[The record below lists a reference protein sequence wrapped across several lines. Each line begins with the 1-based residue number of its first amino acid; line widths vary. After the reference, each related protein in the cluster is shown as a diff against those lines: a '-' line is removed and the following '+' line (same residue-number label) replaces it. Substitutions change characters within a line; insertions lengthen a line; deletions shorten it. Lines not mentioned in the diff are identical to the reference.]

1 MQQLHG
7 SGKTTVLVE
16 RIVNKIINQKID
28 IDKLLIVT
36 FTNAAASEMRQRI
49 LEAIYSKIDENPENT
64 DLQRQILL
72 LSKANISTIHSFCL
86 EVIKNYFYEI
96 GVSSNFRI
104 GDTSEIELL
113 KQETLEEVFEKL
125 YEENNEQFINLVNT
139 YSGYRDDDTLKELI
153 LKIYNYSQSMPFPEE
168 WIKMSVEK
176 FNLENKLEQDF
187 AKTLWGKILVE
198 YFIDEIKSCINELEG
213 LSIKLR
219 KELDLEKYYGVILND
234 IENLKSL
241 VKENQTWDDIYVNS
255 NNIKFETWPRQ
266 AKTDCELKDE
276 SKSIRDGVKDRVKD
290 LNKKIFIYSSEE
302 ANKDIYEMHSILKA
316 IQDVILEFSSKYQ
329 ENKKDKNIIDFNDIE
344 HYALKI
350 LVKKDEEGNSVP
362 TDIAK
367 NYKEKFVEI
376 AIDEYQDSN
385 LVQEYILTTIS
396 NGNNIFM
403 VGDVKQSIYKFRQA
417 RPELFLEK
425 YDKYVLAEDENIE
438 CKEDTKIQLFKNFR
452 SRKNILD
459 ITNIVFQNI
468 MSKKLGDIDYDEKE
482 YLNCGAS
489 FEENKDILTSGKV
502 ELDIIDLSKDETEED
517 AVGVG
522 FLPQGHVV
530 SVTSLNSDGYPNLD
544 PQDDVMLEKNE
555 TEAKFL
561 ANRIKELLDSDL
573 YVYDKK
579 QGYRKVTYKD
589 IVILLRTT
597 SNVANIYEKELN
609 KLELPVFSD
618 STSSYFET
626 EEIQT
631 ILSVL
636 RIIDNPNSDIPLV
649 TVLRSE
655 IGGFTDNELV
665 EIRLAS
671 KNTSYYEALEEVKKS
686 SEESELK
693 QKVISFLNMLEEWQ
707 QKQEYLSLDELIWYI
722 YESTNYYDFVN
733 SNPNGE
739 LKTANLKLLFEK
751 AKDYEKAS
759 FKGLYNFINYIDK
772 ISKSSGDQSS
782 AKLIGEN
789 ENVIRIMSIHK
800 SKGLEF
806 PVVFLCGT
814 GKMFNVQDLNQSIL
828 LHQDMGFGPKY
839 INYERKIE
847 YNTLAKESIR
857 VKTLNEIL
865 SEEMRLLYVALTR
878 AKEKLIIT
886 GCDKN
891 LKKSITQ
898 KESMVSKENEKLD
911 IVNIRKAKS
920 YLDWLE
926 LVYVNNKE
934 KIDEILEVN
943 FVNKNEINDKSDVKE
958 DEQLKDNIRS
968 WNEENIEL
976 QKKVDKLL
984 SWEYPYM
991 KSTKIEAKASV
1002 TDIAKGKKKELID
1015 ITEKPKFLSEKEK
1028 LNKAEIGT
1036 LMHLIMQKI
1045 DFRKTYNEELV
1056 KELIQEL
1063 IATKIINENQAQY
1076 INIQKILKF
1085 TKSDLYLEL
1094 KEAKEVQKEK
1104 PFYIYI
1110 SANEVYENQTEEKI
1124 LVQGIIDLYYINKDD
1139 KIVLVDY
1146 KTDYVTNNNEQ
1157 ELIDKYKGQLEIYK
1171 RALEQALKKQVE
1183 AVYIYSIYL
1192 DRRIR
1197 L

>member
-1 MQQLHG
+1 MQLLRG

-16 RIVNKIINQKID
+16 RIINKIINEKID

-49 LEAIYSKIDENPENT
+49 LEAVYSKIDENPENL

-72 LSKANISTIHSFCL
+72 LNKANISTIHSFCL

-96 GVSSNFRI
+96 GISSNFRI

-125 YEENNEQFINLVNT
+125 YEEKNEEFIELVNT
-139 YSGYRDDDTLKELI
+139 YSGYRDDDSLKELI
-153 LKIYNYSQSMPFPEE
+153 SKIYNYSQSMPFPNE
-168 WIKMSVEK
+168 WINESVER

-187 AKTLWGKILVE
+187 EKTLWGQILLE
-198 YFIDEIKSCINELEG
+198 YFIDEIKSCISDLEG
-213 LSIKLR
+213 LTIKLER
-219 KELDLEKYYGVILND
+219 EFDLERYYSVILND
-234 IENLKSL
+234 IENLKKL
-241 VKENQTWDDIYVNS
+241 VKENQTWNDIYINL

-276 SKSIRDGVKDRVKD
+276 CKRVRDEVKGRVKD
-290 LNKKIFIYSSEE
+290 LTKKIFIYTSEE
-302 ANKDIYEMHSILKA
+302 ANQDIYEMYKILKSLEK
-316 IQDVILEFSSKYQ
+316 VILEFSNRYQ

-350 LVKKDEEGNSVP
+350 LVKKDEQTNYIP
-362 TDIAK
+362 TDIAM

-425 YDKYVLAEDENIE
+425 YDKYILAEDEE
-438 CKEDTKIQLFKNFR
+438 SACKEDTKIQLFKNFR
-452 SRKNILD
+452 SRKNVLD
-459 ITNIVFQNI
+459 FTNIIFENI

-482 YLNCGAS
+482 YLNLGAN
-489 FEENKDILTSGKV
+489 FEECKELTSGKV
-502 ELDIIDLSKDETEED
+502 ELDIIDLTSEETDENETDE
-517 AVGVG
+517 VI
-522 FLPQGHVV
+522 
-530 SVTSLNSDGYPNLD
+530 
-544 PQDDVMLEKNE
+544 LEKTE
-555 TEAKFL
+555 LEAKYV
-561 ANRIKELLDSDL
+561 ANRIKELLDSNL
-573 YVYDKK
+573 HIYDKK

-649 TVLRSE
+649 TVMRSK

-665 EIRLAS
+665 EIRLTS
-671 KNTSYYEALEEVKKS
+671 KNTSYYEVLEEVKNS
-686 SEESELK
+686 NEESKLK
-693 QKVISFLNMLEEWQ
+693 QKVIDFLNMLEEWQ
-707 QKQEYLSLDELIWYI
+707 QKQEYLALDELIWYI

-772 ISKSSGDQSS
+772 ISKSSGDVGS

-814 GKMFNVQDLNQSIL
+814 GKMFNVQDLNQNIL

-847 YNTLAKESIR
+847 YNTLAKEAIR

-891 LKKSITQ
+891 LKKSISQ
-898 KESMVSKENEKLD
+898 KENSNVD

-926 LVYVNNKE
+926 LVHLNDKE
-934 KIDEILEVN
+934 KTDDILEVN
-943 FVNKNEINDKSDVKE
+943 FVNKNEIKE
-958 DEQLKDNIRS
+958 ELDNKEQETEGNIRL
-968 WNEENIEL
+968 WNEVDKEL
-976 QKKVDKLL
+976 EGKVDKLL
-984 SWEYPYM
+984 AWRYPYL
-991 KSTKIEAKASV
+991 KSTKIEGKASV
-1002 TDIAKGKKKELID
+1002 TDIAKGKKKNLID
-1015 ITEKPKFLSEKEK
+1015 ITEKPKFLSEKQE

-1036 LMHLIMQKI
+1036 LMHLIMQKL
-1045 DFRKTYNEELV
+1045 DFSKTYNEETI

-1063 IATKIINENQAQY
+1063 IATKIINENQAKY
-1076 INIQKILKF
+1076 VNIQKILKF
-1085 TKSDLYLEL
+1085 TESDLYLEL
-1094 KEAKEVQKEK
+1094 KEAKEVHKEK

-1110 SANEVYENQTEEKI
+1110 ASNEIYNDETDEKI
-1124 LVQGIIDLYYINKDD
+1124 LVQGIIDLYYID
-1139 KIVLVDY
+1139 KNGKLILVDY
-1146 KTDYVTNNNEQ
+1146 KTDYVANNNEY

-1171 RALEQALKKQVE
+1171 RALEQALNKKVE
-1183 AVYIYSIYL
+1183 AVYIYSTYL
-1192 DRRIR
+1192 DKKVLI
-1197 L
+1197 

>member
-1 MQQLHG
+1 MQLLRG

-16 RIVNKIINQKID
+16 RIINKIINEKID

-49 LEAIYSKIDENPENT
+49 LEAIYSKIDENPENL

-72 LSKANISTIHSFCL
+72 LNKANISTIHSFCL

-96 GVSSNFRI
+96 AVSSNFRI

-125 YEENNEQFINLVNT
+125 YEEKNEEFIELVNT
-139 YSGYRDDDTLKELI
+139 YSGYRDDDSLKELI
-153 LKIYNYSQSMPFPEE
+153 LKIYNYSQSMPFPLE
-168 WIKMSVEK
+168 WINESVEK
-176 FNLENKLEQDF
+176 FNLGNKLDQDF
-187 AKTLWGKILVE
+187 GKTLWGKILVE
-198 YFIDEIKSCINELEG
+198 YFIDEIKSCINDLES
-213 LSIKLR
+213 LSIKLER
-219 KELDLEKYYGVILND
+219 EFDLERYYLVISND

-241 VKENQTWDDIYVNS
+241 VKENQTWNGIYINL
-255 NNIKFETWPRQ
+255 NNVKFETWPRQ
-266 AKTDCELKDE
+266 AKTDCELKDKCKE
-276 SKSIRDGVKDRVKD
+276 VRDEIKDRVKD
-290 LNKKIFIYSSEE
+290 LTKKVFIYSSEE
-302 ANKDIYEMHSILKA
+302 ANQDIYKMYKILKSLEK
-316 IQDVILEFSSKYQ
+316 VILEFSNRYQ

-350 LVKKDEEGNSVP
+350 LVKKDEKSNYIP
-362 TDIAK
+362 TDIAL

-425 YDKYVLAEDENIE
+425 YDKYVLAEDEE
-438 CKEDTKIQLFKNFR
+438 SACKEDTKIQLFKNFR
-452 SRKNILD
+452 SRKNVLD
-459 ITNIVFQNI
+459 FTNIIFENI
-468 MSKKLGDIDYDEKE
+468 MSKKLGDIDYNEKE
-482 YLNCGAS
+482 YLNLGAN
-489 FEENKDILTSGKV
+489 FEECKELTSGKV
-502 ELDIIDLSKDETEED
+502 ELDIIDLTSEETEENETD
-517 AVGVG
+517 E
-522 FLPQGHVV
+522 LI
-530 SVTSLNSDGYPNLD
+530 
-544 PQDDVMLEKNE
+544 LEKTE
-555 TEAKFL
+555 LEAKYV
-561 ANRIKELLDSDL
+561 ANRIKEVLNSNLHI
-573 YVYDKK
+573 YDKK

-649 TVLRSE
+649 TVMRSE

-665 EIRLAS
+665 EIRLTS
-671 KNTSYYEALEEVKKS
+671 KNTSYYEALEEVKNS
-686 SEESELK
+686 NEESELK
-693 QKVISFLNMLEEWQ
+693 QKVIYFLNMLEKWQ
-707 QKQEYLSLDELIWYI
+707 QKQEYLALDELIWYI

-772 ISKSSGDQSS
+772 ISKSSGDAGS

-847 YNTLAKESIR
+847 YNTLAKEAIR

-891 LKKSITQ
+891 LKKSIS
-898 KESMVSKENEKLD
+898 EKENSNLD

-926 LVYVNNKE
+926 LVYLNDKE
-934 KIDEILEVN
+934 KINDILEVDFIN
-943 FVNKNEINDKSDVKE
+943 KSEIKEELDNKEEKNES
-958 DEQLKDNIRS
+958 NIKY
-968 WNEENIEL
+968 WNEIDKKIE
-976 QKKVDKLL
+976 KNVDKIL
-984 SWEYPYM
+984 SWEYPYI
-991 KSTKIEAKASV
+991 KSTEIEGKASV
-1002 TDIAKGKKKELID
+1002 TDIAKGKKKGLID
-1015 ITEKPKFLSEKEK
+1015 ITEKPKFLNENQK

-1036 LMHLIMQKI
+1036 LMHLILQKL
-1045 DFRKTYNEELV
+1045 DFSITYTEKTI
-1056 KELIQEL
+1056 KELIQKL
-1063 IATKIINENQAQY
+1063 IASKIINENQSKY

-1085 TKSDLYLEL
+1085 TESDLYKEL
-1094 KEAKEVQKEK
+1094 KEAKEANKEK

-1110 SANEVYENQTEEKI
+1110 SSNEIYNDETGEKI
-1124 LVQGIIDLYYINKDD
+1124 LVQGIIDLYYID
-1139 KIVLVDY
+1139 KNDKLILVDY
-1146 KTDYVTNNNEQ
+1146 KTDYVANDAEQ
-1157 ELIDKYKGQLEIYK
+1157 ELVDKYKGQLEIYK
-1171 RALEQALKKQVE
+1171 RALEQALNKKVE
-1183 AVYIYSIYL
+1183 AVYIYSTCL
-1192 DRRIR
+1192 DKKICVST
-1197 L
+1197 

>member
-1 MQQLHG
+1 MQLLHG

-16 RIVNKIINQKID
+16 RIVNKIINDKID

-49 LEAIYSKIDENPENT
+49 LEAIYSKIDENPEDL

-72 LSKANISTIHSFCL
+72 LNKANISTIHSFCL
-86 EVIKNYFYEI
+86 EAIKNYFYEI

-125 YEENNEQFINLVNT
+125 YEEKNEEFIELVNI
-139 YSGYRDDDTLKELI
+139 YCGYRDDSVLKELV

-176 FNLENKLEQDF
+176 FNLKDKLELDF
-187 AKTLWGKILVE
+187 GKTLWGKILVE
-198 YFIDEIKSCINELEG
+198 YFIDEIKSCIN
-213 LSIKLR
+213 
-219 KELDLEKYYGVILND
+219 DLERIYLKLQKEFDLERYYSVILND

-241 VKENQTWDDIYVNS
+241 VKEKQTWDNIYINL

-266 AKTDCELKDE
+266 AITDCELKE
-276 SKSIRDGVKDRVKD
+276 ECKNIRDGVKDRVKD
-290 LNKKIFIYSSEE
+290 LTKRIFIYSSEE
-302 ANKDIYEMHSILKA
+302 ANIDIYEIHNTLKTLEK
-316 IQDVILEFSSKYQ
+316 VILEFSNKYQ

-344 HYALKI
+344 HFALKI
-350 LVKKDEEGNSVP
+350 LVKKDKEGNYVP
-362 TDIAK
+362 TDIAL

-385 LVQEYILTTIS
+385 LVQEYILATIS

-403 VGDVKQSIYKFRQA
+403 VGDVKQSIYKFRGA

-425 YDKYVLAEDENIE
+425 YDKYILAEDEEVE

-452 SRKNILD
+452 SRKNVLD
-459 ITNIVFQNI
+459 FTNIIFENI
-468 MSKKLGDIDYDEKE
+468 MSKKLGDIDYNEKE
-482 YLNCGAS
+482 YLNLGAN
-489 FEENKDILTSGKV
+489 FEDNKDILTSSKV
-502 ELDIIDLSKDETEED
+502 ELDIIDLTED
-517 AVGVG
+517 DVAG
-522 FLPQGHVV
+522 
-530 SVTSLNSDGYPNLD
+530 DGYID
-544 PQDDVMLEKNE
+544 PQDELLLEK
-555 TEAKFL
+555 TELEARFV
-561 ANRIKELLDSDL
+561 ANRIKELLESDL
-573 YVYDKK
+573 HVYDKK

-655 IGGFTDNELV
+655 IGSFTDNELV

-671 KNTSYYEALEEVKKS
+671 KNTSYYEALEEVKNNN
-686 SEESELK
+686 EESNLK
-693 QKVISFLNMLEEWQ
+693 KKVINFLNMLEEWQ
-707 QKQEYLSLDELIWYI
+707 QKQEYLALDELIWYI

-772 ISKSSGDQSS
+772 ISKSSGDVGS

-814 GKMFNVQDLNQSIL
+814 GKMFNVQDLNESIL
-828 LHQDMGFGPKY
+828 LHQDMGLGPKY

-847 YNTLAKESIR
+847 YNTLAKEAIR

-898 KESMVSKENEKLD
+898 KDNVNLD
-911 IVNIRKAKS
+911 IVDIRKAKS

-926 LVYVNNKE
+926 LVYVNSKE
-934 KIDEILEVN
+934 KIKEILEVHFIN
-943 FVNKNEINDKSDVKE
+943 KREIKENTNNEGKNERGIEFLNEVDKGLE
-958 DEQLKDNIRS
+958 
-968 WNEENIEL
+968 
-976 QKKVDKLL
+976 KKVDEFL
-984 SWEYPYM
+984 SWKYPYI
-991 KSTKIEAKASV
+991 KSTKNEGKASV
-1002 TDIAKGKKKELID
+1002 TDIAKGKKKSLIN
-1015 ITEKPKFLSEKEK
+1015 ITEKPKFLNESQE

-1036 LMHLIMQKI
+1036 LMHLVLQKL
-1045 DFRKTYNEELV
+1045 DFSTTYTETTI
-1056 KELIQEL
+1056 KELIHKL
-1063 IATKIINENQAQY
+1063 IASKIINENQAKY

-1085 TKSDLYLEL
+1085 TESNLYKEL
-1094 KEAKEVQKEK
+1094 KVAKEVHKEK

-1110 SANEVYENQTEEKI
+1110 SSNEIYNDDTNEKI
-1124 LVQGIIDLYYINKDD
+1124 LVQGIIDLYYID
-1139 KIVLVDY
+1139 KNDKLTLVDY
-1146 KTDYVTNNNEQ
+1146 KTDYVANNNEQ
-1157 ELIDKYKGQLEIYK
+1157 ELINKYKGQLDIYK
-1171 RALEQALKKQVE
+1171 MALEQALNRPVE
-1183 AVYIYSIYL
+1183 AVYIYSTHL
-1192 DRRIR
+1192 DKKISLRG
-1197 L
+1197 

>member
-1 MQQLHG
+1 MQQLRG

-16 RIVNKIINQKID
+16 RIVNKIINERID

-36 FTNAAASEMRQRI
+36 FTNAAAAEMRQRI
-49 LEAIYSKIDENPENT
+49 LEAIYEKIDENPDNT
-64 DLQRQILL
+64 DLQKQIILL
-72 LSKANISTIHSFCL
+72 NKANISTIHSFCL

-96 GVSSNFRI
+96 GISSNFRI

-125 YEENNEQFINLVNT
+125 YEEKNEQFINLVNT
-139 YSGYRDDDTLKELI
+139 YSGYRDDDSLKELI

-168 WIKMSVEK
+168 WIKESTEK
-176 FNLENKLEQDF
+176 FNLKEAIEQDF
-187 AKTLWGKILVE
+187 SKTSWGKILLDFF
-198 YFIDEIKSCINELEG
+198 YDEVKSCISDLEKV
-213 LSIKLR
+213 SMKL
-219 KELDLEKYYGVILND
+219 KVELDLEKYYGVILND

-241 VKENQTWDDIYVNS
+241 VKDDQTWDDIYIKI

-266 AKTDCELKDE
+266 AKTDSELKDKCKE
-276 SKSIRDGVKDRVKD
+276 IRDNVKNRIKD
-290 LNKKIFIYSSEE
+290 LSKKLFIYSSNE
-302 ANKDIYEMHSILKA
+302 ANIDIYEMYTILKTV
-316 IQDVILEFSSKYQ
+316 QDVILEFSKKYQ

-350 LVKKDEEGNSVP
+350 LVRKDEEGNYIP
-362 TDIAK
+362 TDVAM
-367 NYKEKFVEI
+367 NYKKKFVET

-425 YDKYVLAEDENIE
+425 YDKYVLAEDEEIN
-438 CKEDTKIQLFKNFR
+438 CMEDTKIQLFQNFR

-459 ITNIVFQNI
+459 ITNIIFEDI
-468 MSKKLGDIDYDEKE
+468 MSKKLGDIDYNEKE
-482 YLNCGAS
+482 YLNCGAN
-489 FEENKDILTSGKV
+489 FEEPNEEILASGKV
-502 ELDIIDLSKDETEED
+502 ELDIIDLADEENDIEDNEVEE
-517 AVGVG
+517 VI
-522 FLPQGHVV
+522 
-530 SVTSLNSDGYPNLD
+530 
-544 PQDDVMLEKNE
+544 LEKAE
-555 TEAKFL
+555 IEARFV
-561 ANRIKELLDSDL
+561 ANRIKELLDSNL
-573 YVYDKK
+573 HVYDRK

-597 SNVANIYEKELN
+597 SNVANIYERELN
-609 KLELPVFSD
+609 KLDLPVFSD

-636 RIIDNPNSDIPLV
+636 KIIDNPNSDIPLAC
-649 TVLRSE
+649 VLRSE

-665 EIRLAS
+665 EIRLNS
-671 KNTSYYEALEEVKKS
+671 KNTSYYEALEEMKNS
-686 SEESELK
+686 NEESALK
-693 QKVISFLNMLEEWQ
+693 TKVIDFLKMLEEWQ
-707 QKQEYLSLDELIWYI
+707 QKQEYLSLNELIWYI

-772 ISKSSGDQSS
+772 ISKSSGDMGS

-847 YNTLAKESIR
+847 YSTLAKEAIR
-857 VKTLNEIL
+857 IKSLNEIL
-865 SEEMRLLYVALTR
+865 SEEMRLLYVATTR

-891 LKKSITQ
+891 LKKSITE
-898 KESMVSKENEKLD
+898 KESMTSKVNSEKLD
-911 IVNIRKAKS
+911 IANIRKAKS

-926 LVYVNNKE
+926 LVYVNNKDRIE
-934 KIDEILEVN
+934 DILETK
-943 FVNKNEINDKSDVKE
+943 FLNKNEIKENETSDE
-958 DEQLKDNIRS
+958 
-968 WNEENIEL
+968 NEEVDSEL
-976 QKKVDKLL
+976 ENWINKDQELLSKVDKLL
-984 SWEYPYM
+984 SWKYPYM
-991 KSTKIEAKASV
+991 MSTKIEGKASV
-1002 TDIAKGKKKELID
+1002 TDIAKHKKKEVID
-1015 ITEKPKFLSEKEK
+1015 ITEKPKFLNQSEE
-1028 LNKAEIGT
+1028 LSKAEIGT
-1036 LMHLIMQKI
+1036 LMHLIMQKL
-1045 DFRKTYNEELV
+1045 DFKKDYDERDI

-1063 IATKIINENQAQY
+1063 IASKIINENQAKY
-1076 INIQKILKF
+1076 INVKKILNF
-1085 TKSDLYLEL
+1085 ARSDFYKEL
-1094 KEAKEVQKEK
+1094 KEAKEIQKER

-1110 SANEVYENQTEEKI
+1110 SSKEIYDDEIDEKI
-1124 LVQGIIDLYYINKDD
+1124 LVQGIIDLYYINKDNQL
-1139 KIVLVDY
+1139 ILVDY
-1146 KTDYVTNNNEQ
+1146 KTDYVANNNEQ
-1157 ELIDKYKGQLEIYK
+1157 ELIDKYKGQLSIYK
-1171 RALEQALKKQVE
+1171 RALEQALNRKVE
-1183 AVYIYSIYL
+1183 AAYIYSIYL
-1192 DRRIR
+1192 DKKIECK

>member
-1 MQQLHG
+1 LQLLRG

-16 RIVNKIINQKID
+16 RIINKIINEKID

-49 LEAIYSKIDENPENT
+49 LEAIYSKIDENPENL

-72 LSKANISTIHSFCL
+72 LNKANISTIHSFCL

-96 GVSSNFRI
+96 GISSNFRI

-113 KQETLEEVFEKL
+113 KQETLEEVFENL
-125 YEENNEQFINLVNT
+125 YEEKNEEFIELVNI
-139 YSGYRDDDTLKELI
+139 YSGYRDDDSLKELI
-153 LKIYNYSQSMPFPEE
+153 LKIYNYSQSMPFPNE
-168 WIKMSVEK
+168 WINESVER
-176 FNLENKLEQDF
+176 FDLENKLEQDF
-187 AKTLWGKILVE
+187 GKTLWGEILLE
-198 YFIDEIKSCINELEG
+198 YFIDEIKSCISDLEG
-213 LSIKLR
+213 LAIKLER
-219 KELDLEKYYGVILND
+219 EFDLERYYSVILND

-241 VKENQTWDDIYVNS
+241 VKDNQTWNDIYINL

-276 SKSIRDGVKDRVKD
+276 CKAVRDEVKERVRD
-290 LNKKIFIYSSEE
+290 LTKKIFIYSSEE
-302 ANKDIYEMHSILKA
+302 ANQDIYEMYGILKSL
-316 IQDVILEFSSKYQ
+316 QQVILEFSNTYQ
-329 ENKKDKNIIDFNDIE
+329 SNKKDKNIIDFNDIE

-350 LVKKDEEGNSVP
+350 LVKKDEEGNYVP
-362 TDIAK
+362 TEIAL

-396 NGNNIFM
+396 NGNNIFI

-425 YDKYVLAEDENIE
+425 YDKYILAEDEE
-438 CKEDTKIQLFKNFR
+438 STCKEDTKIQLFKNFR
-452 SRKNILD
+452 SRKNVLD
-459 ITNIVFQNI
+459 FTNIIFENI
-468 MSKKLGDIDYDEKE
+468 MSKKLGDIDYNEKE
-482 YLNCGAS
+482 YLNLGAS
-489 FEENKDILTSGKV
+489 FEECKELTSGKV
-502 ELDIIDLSKDETEED
+502 ELDIIDLSEQIEEENF
-517 AVGVG
+517 VGVDA
-522 FLPQGHVV
+522 QI
-530 SVTSLNSDGYPNLD
+530 D
-544 PQDDVMLEKNE
+544 PQDELMLEKTE
-555 TEAKFL
+555 LEAKHV
-561 ANRIKELLDSDL
+561 ANRIKELLDSNL
-573 YVYDKK
+573 NVYDKK

-609 KLELPVFSD
+609 RLELPVFSD

-649 TVLRSE
+649 TVMRSE

-671 KNTSYYEALEEVKKS
+671 KNTSYYEALEEVKNN
-686 SEESELK
+686 SEESKLK
-693 QKVISFLNMLEEWQ
+693 QKVISFLKMLEEWQ
-707 QKQEYLSLDELIWYI
+707 QKQEYLALDELIWYI

-772 ISKSSGDQSS
+772 ISKSSGDVGS

-847 YNTLAKESIR
+847 YNTLAKEAIR

-891 LKKSITQ
+891 LKKSISQ
-898 KESMVSKENEKLD
+898 KENSNLD

-926 LVYVNNKE
+926 LVYLNDKE
-934 KIDEILEVN
+934 KINDILEVN
-943 FVNKNEINDKSDVKE
+943 FINKSEFKE
-958 DEQLKDNIRS
+958 ELDNKEQETESNIRL
-968 WNEENIEL
+968 WNEVDEEL
-976 QKKVDKLL
+976 ERKVEKLL
-984 SWEYPYM
+984 NWKYPYI
-991 KSTKIEAKASV
+991 KSTMIGTKASV
-1002 TDIAKGKKKELID
+1002 TEISKGKKKELID
-1015 ITEKPKFLSEKEK
+1015 ITEKPKFLSEKQE

-1036 LMHLIMQKI
+1036 LMHLILQKL
-1045 DFRKTYNEELV
+1045 DFSIIYTEETI

-1063 IATKIINENQAQY
+1063 IATKIINENQAKY
-1076 INIQKILKF
+1076 IDIQKILKF
-1085 TKSDLYLEL
+1085 TKSDLYLEF
-1094 KEAKEVQKEK
+1094 KEAKEVHKEK

-1110 SANEVYENQTEEKI
+1110 SSDEIYNDETDEKI
-1124 LVQGIIDLYYINKDD
+1124 LVQGIIDLYYID
-1139 KIVLVDY
+1139 KNGRLILVDY
-1146 KTDYVTNNNEQ
+1146 KTDYVADNNEQ
-1157 ELIDKYKGQLEIYK
+1157 ELIEKYKGQLEIYK
-1171 RALEQALKKQVE
+1171 RALEQALNKKVE
-1183 AVYIYSIYL
+1183 AVYIYSTYL
-1192 DRRIR
+1192 DRKIT

>member
-1 MQQLHG
+1 MQQLRG

-16 RIVNKIINQKID
+16 RIVNKIINERID

-36 FTNAAASEMRQRI
+36 FTNAAAAEMRQRI
-49 LEAIYSKIDENPENT
+49 LEAIYQKIDENPDNT
-64 DLQRQILL
+64 DLQKQIILL
-72 LSKANISTIHSFCL
+72 NKANISTIHSFCL

-96 GVSSNFRI
+96 GISSNFRI

-125 YEENNEQFINLVNT
+125 YEEKNEQFINLVNT
-139 YSGYRDDDTLKELI
+139 YSGYRDDDSLKELI

-168 WIKMSVEK
+168 WIKESTEK
-176 FNLENKLEQDF
+176 FNLKEAIEQDF
-187 AKTLWGKILVE
+187 SKTSWGKILLDFF
-198 YFIDEIKSCINELEG
+198 YDEVKSCISDLEKV
-213 LSIKLR
+213 SMKL
-219 KELDLEKYYGVILND
+219 KVELDLEKYYGVILND

-241 VKENQTWDDIYVNS
+241 VKDDQTWDDIYIKI

-266 AKTDCELKDE
+266 AKTDSELKDKCKE
-276 SKSIRDGVKDRVKD
+276 IRDNVKNRIKD
-290 LNKKIFIYSSEE
+290 LSKKLFIYSSNE
-302 ANKDIYEMHSILKA
+302 ANIDIYEMYTILKTV
-316 IQDVILEFSSKYQ
+316 QDVILEFSKKYQ

-350 LVKKDEEGNSVP
+350 LVRKDEEGNYIP
-362 TDIAK
+362 TDVAM
-367 NYKEKFVEI
+367 NYKKKFVEI

-425 YDKYVLAEDENIE
+425 YDKYVLAEDEEIN
-438 CKEDTKIQLFKNFR
+438 CMEDTKIQLFQNFR

-459 ITNIVFQNI
+459 ITNIIFEDI
-468 MSKKLGDIDYDEKE
+468 MSKKLGDIDYNEKE
-482 YLNCGAS
+482 YLNCGAN
-489 FEENKDILTSGKV
+489 FEEPNEEILASGKV
-502 ELDIIDLSKDETEED
+502 ELDIIDLADEENDIEDNEVEE
-517 AVGVG
+517 VI
-522 FLPQGHVV
+522 
-530 SVTSLNSDGYPNLD
+530 
-544 PQDDVMLEKNE
+544 LEKAE
-555 TEAKFL
+555 IEARFV
-561 ANRIKELLDSDL
+561 ANRIKELLDSNL
-573 YVYDKK
+573 HVYDRK

-597 SNVANIYEKELN
+597 SNVANIYERELN
-609 KLELPVFSD
+609 KLDLPVFSD

-636 RIIDNPNSDIPLV
+636 KIIDNPNSDIPLAC
-649 TVLRSE
+649 VLRSE

-665 EIRLAS
+665 EIRLNS
-671 KNTSYYEALEEVKKS
+671 KNTSYYEALEEMKNS
-686 SEESELK
+686 NEESALK
-693 QKVISFLNMLEEWQ
+693 TKVIDFLKMLEEWQ
-707 QKQEYLSLDELIWYI
+707 QKQEYLSLNELIWYI

-772 ISKSSGDQSS
+772 ISKSSGDMGS

-847 YNTLAKESIR
+847 YSTLAKEAIR
-857 VKTLNEIL
+857 IKSLNEIL
-865 SEEMRLLYVALTR
+865 SEEMRLLYVATTR

-891 LKKSITQ
+891 LKKSITE
-898 KESMVSKENEKLD
+898 KESMTSKVNSEKLD
-911 IVNIRKAKS
+911 IANIRKAKS

-926 LVYVNNKE
+926 LVYVNNKDRIE
-934 KIDEILEVN
+934 DILETK
-943 FVNKNEINDKSDVKE
+943 FLNKNEIKENETSDE
-958 DEQLKDNIRS
+958 
-968 WNEENIEL
+968 NEEVDSEL
-976 QKKVDKLL
+976 ENWINKDQELLSKVDKLL
-984 SWEYPYM
+984 SWKYPYM
-991 KSTKIEAKASV
+991 MSTKIEGKASV
-1002 TDIAKGKKKELID
+1002 TDIAKHKKKEVID
-1015 ITEKPKFLSEKEK
+1015 ITEKPKFLNQSEE
-1028 LNKAEIGT
+1028 LSKAEIGT
-1036 LMHLIMQKI
+1036 LMHLIMQKL
-1045 DFRKTYNEELV
+1045 DFKKDYDERDI

-1063 IATKIINENQAQY
+1063 IASKIINENQAKY
-1076 INIQKILKF
+1076 INVKKILNF
-1085 TKSDLYLEL
+1085 ARSDFYKEL
-1094 KEAKEVQKEK
+1094 KEAKEIQKER

-1110 SANEVYENQTEEKI
+1110 SSKEIYDDEIDEKI
-1124 LVQGIIDLYYINKDD
+1124 LVQGIIDLYYINKDNQL
-1139 KIVLVDY
+1139 ILVDY
-1146 KTDYVTNNNEQ
+1146 KTDYVANNNEQ
-1157 ELIDKYKGQLEIYK
+1157 ELIDKYKGQLSIYK
-1171 RALEQALKKQVE
+1171 RALEQALNRKVE
-1183 AVYIYSIYL
+1183 AAYIYSIYL
-1192 DRRIR
+1192 DKKIECK

>member
-1 MQQLHG
+1 MQLLRG

-16 RIVNKIINQKID
+16 RIINKIINEKID

-49 LEAIYSKIDENPENT
+49 LEAIYLKIDENPDNL

-72 LSKANISTIHSFCL
+72 LNKANISTIHSFCL

-125 YEENNEQFINLVNT
+125 YEEKNEEFIELVNT
-139 YSGYRDDDTLKELI
+139 YSGYRDDDSLKELI
-153 LKIYNYSQSMPFPEE
+153 LKIYNYSQSMPFPTE
-168 WIKMSVEK
+168 WIKESVEK
-176 FNLENKLEQDF
+176 FNLKDKIEQDF
-187 AKTLWGKILVE
+187 GKTLWGAILLE
-198 YFIDEIKSCINELEG
+198 YFIDEIKSCINDLEG
-213 LSIKLR
+213 LAIKLQ
-219 KELDLEKYYGVILND
+219 KEFDLERYYSAILND

-241 VKENQTWDDIYVNS
+241 VKGNQNWDEIYINL

-266 AKTDCELKDE
+266 AITDCELKDE
-276 SKSIRDGVKDRVKD
+276 CKTVRDEVKERVKD
-290 LNKKIFIYSSEE
+290 LTKKIFIYSSKE
-302 ANKDIYEMHSILKA
+302 ANQDIYEMYAILNALQK
-316 IQDVILEFSSKYQ
+316 VILEFSNKYQ

-350 LVKKDEEGNSVP
+350 LVKKDEQGNYVP
-362 TDIAK
+362 TDIAL
-367 NYKEKFVEI
+367 NYKEKFLEI

-425 YDKYVLAEDENIE
+425 YDKYILAEDEDIS

-452 SRKNILD
+452 SRKNVLD
-459 ITNIVFQNI
+459 FTNIIFENI
-468 MSKKLGDIDYDEKE
+468 MSKKLGDIDYNEKE
-482 YLNCGAS
+482 YLNLGAN
-489 FEENKDILTSGKV
+489 FEECNELTSGKV
-502 ELDIIDLSKDETEED
+502 ELDIIDLTSEDSEEENELEE
-517 AVGVG
+517 VI
-522 FLPQGHVV
+522 
-530 SVTSLNSDGYPNLD
+530 
-544 PQDDVMLEKNE
+544 LEK
-555 TEAKFL
+555 TELEARFVSNK
-561 ANRIKELLDSDL
+561 IKELLDSDL
-573 YVYDKK
+573 HVYDKK

-609 KLELPVFSD
+609 KLEIPVFSD
-618 STSSYFET
+618 STASYFET

-649 TVLRSE
+649 TVMRSE

-671 KNTSYYEALEEVKKS
+671 KNTSYYEALEKVKNE
-686 SEESELK
+686 SEESKLK

-707 QKQEYLSLDELIWYI
+707 QKQEYLALDELIWYI
-722 YESTNYYDFVN
+722 YESTNYYDFIN

-772 ISKSSGDQSS
+772 ISKSSGDQAS

-806 PVVFLCGT
+806 PVVFLCET

-847 YNTLAKESIR
+847 YNTLAKEAIR

-891 LKKSITQ
+891 LKKSYA
-898 KESMVSKENEKLD
+898 KKENSNLD

-926 LVYVNNKE
+926 LVYLNNKD
-934 KIDEILEVN
+934 KTDDILEVN
-943 FVNKNEINDKSDVKE
+943 FINKNDIKENENSEEKTEKNINKLNEVDK
-958 DEQLKDNIRS
+958 
-968 WNEENIEL
+968 EL
-976 QKKVDKLL
+976 EKKVDKILN
-984 SWEYPYM
+984 WKYIYI
-991 KSTKIEAKASV
+991 KSSEMEGKASV
-1002 TDIAKGKKKELID
+1002 TDIAKGKKKSLIN
-1015 ITEKPKFLSEKEK
+1015 ITEKPKFLNESQE

-1036 LMHLIMQKI
+1036 LMHLVLQKL
-1045 DFRKTYNEELV
+1045 DFSTTYTETTI
-1056 KELIQEL
+1056 KELIHKL
-1063 IATKIINENQAQY
+1063 IASKIINENQAKY

-1085 TKSDLYLEL
+1085 TESNLYKEL
-1094 KEAKEVQKEK
+1094 KVAKEVHKEK

-1110 SANEVYENQTEEKI
+1110 SSNEIYNDETDEKI
-1124 LVQGIIDLYYINKDD
+1124 LVQGIIDLYYID
-1139 KIVLVDY
+1139 KNDKLILVDY
-1146 KTDYVTNNNEQ
+1146 KTDYVSNNNEQ
-1157 ELIDKYKGQLEIYK
+1157 ELIDKYK
-1171 RALEQALKKQVE
+1171 
-1183 AVYIYSIYL
+1183 
-1192 DRRIR
+1192 
-1197 L
+1197 